1 MASKKERVQSIIGKN
16 LSDIIIFKM
25 KNDLTTLA
33 SINEV
38 DINQDYSIAKVYV
51 THLQQDKIDNLIKFL
66 NIHKGEIRAMLA
78 KSIDIYKVPEL
89 VFIKDDLFDKGQKID
104 NIINSWKK
112 D

>member
-25 KNDLTTLA
+25 KNDLTSLA

-38 DINQDYSIAKVYV
+38 DVNQDYSIAKVYV

-66 NIHKGEIRAMLA
+66 NIHNGEIRAMLA

>member
-1 MASKKERVQSIIGKN
+1 MASKKERIQSIIGKH

-25 KNDLTTLA
+25 KNDLTPLA

-38 DINQDYSIAKVYV
+38 DVNQDYSIAKVYV

-66 NIHKGEIRAMLA
+66 NIHKGEIRSMLA